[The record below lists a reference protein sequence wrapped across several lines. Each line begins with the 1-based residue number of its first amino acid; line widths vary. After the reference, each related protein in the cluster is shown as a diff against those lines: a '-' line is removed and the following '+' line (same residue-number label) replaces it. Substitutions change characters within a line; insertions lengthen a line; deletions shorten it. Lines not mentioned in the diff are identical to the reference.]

1 MLVSMLRANP
11 TAGRIA
17 DFTRAILVQGPQLL
31 NDVISLIQLRL
42 TDLVR
47 RRLRLRP
54 RLTDAARLRLALL
67 LYSHLTEVDAVAVY
81 ETLANLVKI
90 TTGKALHD
98 GPVRRPLQTA
108 KGSNRLTE
116 RMFATLHF
124 PLSMIQSHQRTQV
137 RSDDLVE
144 AKLRAEVS
152 ASQASMRSETPRLQG
167 LPQSR
172 GAGFEPAAF
181 GFMVLRH
188 ATLRVAGNQR

>member
-1 MLVSMLRANP
+1 MGSSCERRPP
-11 TAGRIA
+11 TNLS
-17 DFTRAILVQGPQLL
+17 TRAPSFAFAGVEAFGWDPLRETQQLL

-108 KGSNRLTE
+108 GSRPVRTAPAICQATQNFVQFGDPTRRDLGDAPPQKSGGPARRGEQDNRSAETQMDRL
-116 RMFATLHF
+116 
-124 PLSMIQSHQRTQV
+124 QRTH
-137 RSDDLVE
+137 
-144 AKLRAEVS
+144 
-152 ASQASMRSETPRLQG
+152 G
-167 LPQSR
+167 R
-172 GAGFEPAAF
+172 GRGS
-181 GFMVLRH
+181 H
-188 ATLRVAGNQR
+188 

>member
-1 MLVSMLRANP
+1 LS
-11 TAGRIA
+11 
-17 DFTRAILVQGPQLL
+17 TRARSFAFAGVEAFGWDPLRETQQLL
-31 NDVISLIQLRL
+31 NDVISLIQLAL

-108 KGSNRLTE
+108 GSRPVRTAPAICQATQNFVQFGDPTRRDLGDAPPQNRAAPRGVESKTTE
-116 RMFATLHF
+116 APKRKWIGFNEPMDGVA
-124 PLSMIQSHQRTQV
+124 
-137 RSDDLVE
+137 DLIE
-144 AKLRAEVS
+144 
-152 ASQASMRSETPRLQG
+152 
-167 LPQSR
+167 
-172 GAGFEPAAF
+172 F
-181 GFMVLRH
+181 LRH
-188 ATLRVAGNQR
+188 VPTLVAF